1 MINHISLNHSYRIM
15 FYLDIDSKY
24 MLDNNQIKYSL
35 KTINKY
41 KYCVI
46 KKETNSLYQ
55 NLNDDNLLSKL
66 LGPEYQEFLAYTYR
80 VY

>member
-1 MINHISLNHSYRIM
+1 MTKYKYRIL
-15 FYLDIDSKY
+15 FYLDIDAKK
-24 MLDNNQIKYSL
+24 MLENNQIKYKL
-35 KTINKY
+35 KTIEKY

-55 NLNDDNLLSKL
+55 KTSDDNLLSKL
-66 LGPEYQEFLAYTYR
+66 LGSEYKEFLAYTYR

>member
-1 MINHISLNHSYRIM
+1 MTKYKYRIL
-15 FYLDIDSKY
+15 FYLDIDAKK
-24 MLDNNQIKYSL
+24 MLENNQIKYKL
-35 KTINKY
+35 KTIKKY

-55 NLNDDNLLSKL
+55 KTSDDNLLSKL
-66 LGPEYQEFLAYTYR
+66 LGSEYQEFLVYTYR

>member
-1 MINHISLNHSYRIM
+1 MKYRII
-15 FYLDIDSKY
+15 FYLDIDSKD
-24 MLDNNQIKYSL
+24 MLDDNQIQFSL
-35 KTINKY
+35 KTIDRY
-41 KYCVI
+41 EYCVI

-55 NLNDDNLLSKL
+55 KINDDNLLSKL

>member
-1 MINHISLNHSYRIM
+1 MTKYKYRIL
-15 FYLDIDSKY
+15 FYLDIDAKK
-24 MLDNNQIKYSL
+24 MLENNQIKYKL
-35 KTINKY
+35 KTIEKY

-55 NLNDDNLLSKL
+55 KTSDDNLLSKL
-66 LGPEYQEFLAYTYR
+66 LGSEYQEFLVYTYR